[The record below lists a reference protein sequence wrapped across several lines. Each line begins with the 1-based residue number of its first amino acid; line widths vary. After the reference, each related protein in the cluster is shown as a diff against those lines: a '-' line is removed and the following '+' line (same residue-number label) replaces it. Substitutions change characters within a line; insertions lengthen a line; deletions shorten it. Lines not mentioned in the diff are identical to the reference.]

1 MPLPADDRGPIC
13 YCADCPGSW
22 DDDEGLE
29 ETLVCNCECHHP
41 SADDKDNEGHY
52 YAYRDS

>member
-13 YCADCPGSW
+13 YCSDCPGSW

-29 ETLVCNCECHHP
+29 ETLVCNCERHHP